1 MHNIKRALRILDKMR
16 KESELLNVEKI
27 GDSFSSN
34 PSQAIKEAYK
44 LQIEID
50 AIIRN
55 LSHLRNFIL
64 DTRIQYEDEAQIE
77 KDPP

>member
-1 MHNIKRALRILDKMR
+1 MHNIKRALKILVEMR
-16 KESELLNVEKI
+16 KKSELLNVEKI
-27 GDSFSSN
+27 GDSFSSD

-44 LQIEID
+44 LQSEID

-64 DTRIQYEDEAQIE
+64 DTRIQYEAQLE